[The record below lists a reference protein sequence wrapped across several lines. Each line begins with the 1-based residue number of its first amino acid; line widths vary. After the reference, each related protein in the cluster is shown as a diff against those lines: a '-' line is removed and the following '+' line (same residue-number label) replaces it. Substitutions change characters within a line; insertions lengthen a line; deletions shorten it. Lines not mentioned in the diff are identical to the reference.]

1 VVNFCWSVFKWG
13 LLLGLAG
20 AVIAALFLY
29 QQMDEE
35 IRRRVEERL
44 ARHFVDL
51 KVTVHSAELVEGEGI
66 KVRGLSI
73 LDPAT
78 TGPRAKIV
86 HLEEA
91 FLCCRADLNVLL
103 SGPEISRVVLRRPT
117 LRVTRQ
123 PDGSWNAEKLLR
135 LPRSGSRP
143 PAVWI
148 ESGTIEIF
156 DPFQD
161 PPVTLSLNSVNLEVL
176 PSRQPPQPGF
186 GPRACTVRGTLGGD
200 FLRNMKIDGLV
211 DPDGPKW
218 AVDGSIEQ
226 LDVSRDMRNALPAE
240 LTERLSLLDSV
251 RGLAA
256 LSFHASSGDSAGSP
270 VRFEVAGQF
279 KRGRVDDPRLPRP
292 VTDLEATFRVNN
304 EGLSIDNLSGSS
316 GPSTLEVRSF
326 RLGGFDFTR
335 PMRLDAVVRNLELD
349 QRLRDILPHALRQE
363 WDKFLPAGKIHADVK
378 LDYDGRNWTPELTV
392 ECVDAAFTYY
402 KFPYRLEHVQGQ
414 VEWRNDVVTLQ
425 VTGQSGSRPIH
436 VWGEVVRPGPGSAFS
451 IKAKSSD
458 LPLDAKLFR
467 ALKENAREVVCSL
480 NPRGTADVFF
490 HSWRDQV
497 GQPPHKYLDLT
508 VKDGWVRYDKFPYP
522 LGDVSGV
529 IERHDDHWEFR
540 EFVGTNDT
548 GRIGTTGQLDV
559 TPEGNRLELRFIGKN
574 VPLEEELRHA
584 LPQPNIRKLWKD
596 LGLEGMVDFD
606 ATVRRLPGEDKPTLA
621 RLQADLHRETTSIH
635 PVWFPY
641 PLTNLEG
648 TLVYGDCHVTSA
660 KHLKAEHGGTQ
671 MRAAV
676 DCHLFPDGSWSLR
689 LVDLSAE
696 RLQLDRELLAALPQR
711 LKDAV
716 AGLNPGGPINVDG
729 WLELAQGPRP
739 VGGASPS
746 LTDGK
751 AGRFTSQ
758 WNLEFIL
765 QQGSIDVGV
774 KLENLNGGV
783 TLAGSYDGQ
792 TIHSRGEL
800 DLDSLSYKGVQFT
813 RVLGPLE
820 IKNNGVLLGS
830 FVSRQPNQPV
840 RAITAQ
846 LFGGTFCG
854 NGSVA
859 LGAEPQYQLHATLTD
874 GEASRLAQ
882 EMMAGRQHLTGRI
895 SGWARLGGSGR
906 SLNGLGGVG
915 RIELRDADI
924 HELPLMVALLTMFG
938 IRQPAQT
945 AYTTS
950 DVDFYIQGGHV
961 YLTNI
966 HIDGDA
972 YNLEGSGLA
981 DFDSSI
987 RLTFRALPGRRGWQ
1001 LPPPFRELVGGASEQ
1016 LMVIHVGGTLQDPI
1030 RFNEPFPGV
1039 AEALRQ
1045 LQEEMQRPS
1054 RVRPMFPQAGER
1066 DLNGARR
1073 LPRHR

>member
-1 VVNFCWSVFKWG
+1 MVNFCWSIFKWG
-13 LLLGLAG
+13 LLVGLAG

-29 QQMDEE
+29 QQMDGE
-35 IRRRVEERL
+35 IRRRVEEQL

-51 KVTVHSAELVEGEGI
+51 KVTVRSAELVEGEGI

-73 LDPAT
+73 LDPTA
-78 TGPRAKIV
+78 TGPRAELL

-91 FLCCRADLNVLL
+91 FLCCRADLNELL

-117 LRVTRQ
+117 LRATRQ

-135 LPRSGSRP
+135 LPPSGSRP
-143 PAVWI
+143 PTVWI
-148 ESGTIEIF
+148 ETGTIEIF
-156 DPFQD
+156 DPLKD
-161 PPVTLSLNSVNLEVL
+161 PPVTLALRSVNLEVL

-186 GPRACTVRGTLGGD
+186 GPRTCTVRGTLGGD
-200 FLRNMKIDGLV
+200 FLRNVEIEGLV
-211 DPDGPKW
+211 DPDGHKW
-218 AVDGSIEQ
+218 TVDGSIEE
-226 LDVSRDMRNALPAE
+226 LEVSPDMRDALPAE

-251 RGLAA
+251 RGLAT
-256 LSFHASSGDSAGSP
+256 LGFRASSGPSAESP
-270 VRFEVAGQF
+270 VRFELAGQL

-292 VTDLEATFRVNN
+292 VTDLEATFQVNN
-304 EGLSIDNLSGSS
+304 EGLSIENLSGSS
-316 GPSTLEVRSF
+316 GPSTLDVKSF

-335 PMRLDAVVRNLELD
+335 PMWLDAVVRNLELD
-349 QRLRDILPHALRQE
+349 QRLRDILPDTLRPE

-378 LDYDGRNWTPELTV
+378 LDYDGQKWTPELTV

-414 VEWRNDVVTLQ
+414 IEWKNDVVTVQ

-436 VWGEVVRPGPGSAFS
+436 VWGEVLQPAPGSAFS
-451 IKAKSSD
+451 IKAKGSD
-458 LPLDAKLFR
+458 LPLDEKLFR
-467 ALKENAREVVCSL
+467 ALKDKAREVVCGL
-480 NPRGTADVFF
+480 NPRGTADIFF
-490 HSWRDQV
+490 HSWRDQL
-497 GQPPHKYLDLT
+497 GQPPHKHLYLT

-522 LGDVSGV
+522 LGNISGT
-529 IERHDDHWEFR
+529 IERNDDHWDFR
-540 EFVGTNDT
+540 DFIGTNDT
-548 GRIGTTGQLDV
+548 GRIGSTGQLDV
-559 TPEGNRLELRFIGKN
+559 APEGNRWELRFTGSN
-574 VPLEEELRHA
+574 VPLEEELRDA
-584 LPQPNIRKLWKD
+584 LSRPNIQKLWND
-596 LGLEGMVDFD
+596 LRLQGMVDFD
-606 ATVRRLPGEDKPTLA
+606 ATVRRLPEEDKPKLTFLK
-621 RLQADLHRETTSIH
+621 ADLDRETTSIY

-641 PLTNLEG
+641 QMTNLEG
-648 TLVYGDCHVTSA
+648 TLVYGDGHVASA
-660 KHLKAEHGGTQ
+660 NRLKAEHGGTQ

-689 LVDLSAE
+689 LEDISADQ
-696 RLQLDRELLAALPQR
+696 LHLDRELLAALPER
-711 LKDAV
+711 LKEAV
-716 AGLNPGGPINVDG
+716 AGLNPGGPINVNG
-729 WLELAQGPRP
+729 GLALARGPSP
-739 VGGASPS
+739 VGGSFTCP
-746 LTDGK
+746 TDGR
-751 AGRFTSQ
+751 ADRFTSQ
-758 WNLEFIL
+758 WNLEFIF

-783 TLAGSYDGQ
+783 TLAGSYDGE

-820 IKNNGVLLGS
+820 IDDNRVLLGS
-830 FVSRQPNQPV
+830 SVKRQPNQPV
-840 RAITAQ
+840 RTITAQ

-854 NGSVA
+854 NGWVA
-859 LGAEPQYQLHATLTD
+859 LGAEPQYQMHATLTD
-874 GEASRLAQ
+874 GEASRVAQ

-895 SGWARLGGSGR
+895 SGWARLEGSGR
-906 SLNGLGGVG
+906 SLNGLGGYG

-924 HELPLMVALLTMFG
+924 YELPLMIALLTMFRIG
-938 IRQPAQT
+938 EPDQT
-945 AYTTS
+945 AFTTS

-972 YNLEGSGLA
+972 FNLEGSGLM

-987 RLTFRALPGRRGWQ
+987 RLTFRALPGRRQWQ

-1016 LMVIHVGGTLQDPI
+1016 IMVIHVGGTLQDPI

-1045 LQEEMQRPS
+1045 LQEELQRTTG
-1054 RVRPMFPQAGER
+1054 VRPLFPQAGGR
-1066 DLNGARR
+1066 NLDGARR
-1073 LPRHR
+1073 LPRKR